1 MNSASSSASLHTPT
15 IIYGRKDLGNSIVC
29 RKVALSSLR
38 RPPRLDLSIIVGP
51 KNLSPM
57 ERILLERR
65 LLQVLDS

>member
-1 MNSASSSASLHTPT
+1 MEGKIWVIQSCGEKWRYHL
-15 IIYGRKDLGNSIVC
+15 
-29 RKVALSSLR
+29 LR